1 VTDSGQIASIL
12 ASTAPTSSGTSQYSS
27 VDDNIVVSGQTL
39 DAGRNGTVDIRHTG
53 AGGTIA
59 LTNATLKGDVVKV
72 GTLGP
77 NGQLIIGGGVID
89 ANSAIKLY
97 ASGSNGEVRFVDN
110 VTLKGSSVKTIA
122 GSTVTI
128 NNGKV
133 VTIGGLRP
141 AEVFTNRANYSGSG
155 GNGSTTGRFGGAGA
169 RTKPFNQAPSF

>member
-1 VTDSGQIASIL
+1 VTDSGQL
-12 ASTAPTSSGTSQYSS
+12 ASLLSATAPTTSGSIQYSS
-27 VDDNIVVSGQTL
+27 IAENIVVNGQTL

-53 AGGTIA
+53 AGGVIA

-77 NGQLIIGGGVID
+77 DGQLIIGGGVID

-141 AEVFTNRANYSGSG
+141 ADVFTNRANYTGSG